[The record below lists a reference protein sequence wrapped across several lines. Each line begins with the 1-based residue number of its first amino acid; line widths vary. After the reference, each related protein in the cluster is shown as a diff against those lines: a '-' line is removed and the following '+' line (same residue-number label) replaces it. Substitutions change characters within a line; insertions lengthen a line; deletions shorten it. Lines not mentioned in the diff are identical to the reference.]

1 MSASLPGKFSKAL
14 LIAGVAVFPG
24 AMHAADWRI
33 TPRTDFTGTYSDNNN
48 LSSTNEESAFI
59 AGIRPGISADL
70 NAARVRLFADY
81 GLELLSTAGGDDGD
95 GGGDDDRRLNQQLNA
110 NGTVEWLQDFFFTD
124 ASASIFQQ
132 NVSIFGPIA
141 RDNVNDT
148 GNRSDIGTFRL
159 SPYLKRSLGSLLNY
173 EARYTYAV
181 FESDQD
187 IVGNGDLQRID
198 LIVDSG
204 RAFQTQFGVEYFTET
219 QTIDGNRDDF
229 TRESVA
235 GNVRYPLTSRLN
247 LLATVGHE
255 DNDFLTVREDPTGGF
270 YSVGA
275 AWAPTPR
282 TQMEARVGERFF
294 GSTAFLDLNHRTR
307 RTIWNLSYTEDI
319 ATTQQTFFFPAVPST
334 AAFLDGLFAPTIPD
348 PVARAQAVRDF
359 IAQNGLPASFVT
371 GQNFFTSDVFL
382 EERLQLL
389 MTINLPKN
397 TVTLSVFDQNRESLT
412 QGLAGVFGAG
422 DFAFTDEIKEKG
434 FGAGWVWRFAPRTQL
449 NTDLILSKVDA
460 SGIDRN
466 DDLFGFRTG
475 ISRDISRNVSAGI
488 FYSRNERESNAEN
501 AEFTENAITG
511 FLGIVYR

>member
-33 TPRTDFTGTYSDNNN
+33 TPRTDFSGTYTDNNN

-70 NAARVRLFADY
+70 NAARVRLLAEY
-81 GLELLSTAGGDDGD
+81 GLELFLTAGDEDE
-95 GGGDDDRRLNQQLNA
+95 DRELNQQLNA
-110 NGTVEWLQDFFFTD
+110 KGTVEWLQDFFFTD

-132 NVSIFGPIA
+132 NTSIFGPIA
-141 RDNVNDT
+141 RDNTNDT
-148 GNRSDIGTFRL
+148 GNRSDVKTFSL
-159 SPYLKRSLGSLLNY
+159 SPYLKRNLGSLLNY
-173 EARYTYAV
+173 EARYTYSV
-181 FESDQD
+181 FDTDQD
-187 IVGNGDLQRID
+187 IVNNGDLRRID
-198 LIVDSG
+198 LRVDSG
-204 RAFQTQFGVEYFTET
+204 RAFQTGFGVEYFTET
-219 QTIDGNRDDF
+219 QTTDGNRDDF

-235 GNVRYPLTSRLN
+235 ANLRYPLTSRFN

-255 DNDFLTVREDPTGGF
+255 DNDFLTVGDDPTGGF
-270 YSVGA
+270 YSVGG

-282 TQMEARVGERFF
+282 TEIEARVGERFF

-319 ATTQQTFFFPAVPST
+319 ATTQQSFFFPAVPST
-334 AAFLDGLFAPTIPD
+334 AAFLDALFAPTISD
-348 PVARAQAVRDF
+348 PAARAQAVRDF

-371 GQNFFTSDVFL
+371 GQNFFTNDVFL

-389 MTINLPKN
+389 MTVNLPKN
-397 TVTLSVFDQNRESLT
+397 TVTLSVFNQKRDSLT
-412 QGLAGVFGAG
+412 EGLAGVFGGG
-422 DFAFTDEIKEKG
+422 DFALADVIEEKG
-434 FGAGWVWRFAPRTQL
+434 FSAGWVWRFAPRTRL
-449 NTDLILSKVDA
+449 NTDFAFSKVDF
-460 SGIDRN
+460 SGIDR
-466 DDLFGFRTG
+466 DDDIFFFRTG
-475 ISRDISRNVSAGI
+475 VSQDIARNVTAGI
-488 FYSRNERESNAEN
+488 FFRRNDRESSDAN